1 MAQNQENAQSMG
13 HRFREAQAQAA
24 EQGLGTRGD
33 RRPAGARANGGGRAV
48 ILSDHEL
55 RNLNDDINKQ
65 LRQKWTWPN
74 RIAAGT
80 SRFWM
85 SVDDDRERRWTKGYK
100 YAYYS

>member
-13 HRFREAQAQAA
+13 LRFREAQAQAA
-24 EQGLGTRGD
+24 ELGLGTRGD
-33 RRPAGARANGGGRAV
+33 RRPARARACATG
-48 ILSDHEL
+48 LSDHEL